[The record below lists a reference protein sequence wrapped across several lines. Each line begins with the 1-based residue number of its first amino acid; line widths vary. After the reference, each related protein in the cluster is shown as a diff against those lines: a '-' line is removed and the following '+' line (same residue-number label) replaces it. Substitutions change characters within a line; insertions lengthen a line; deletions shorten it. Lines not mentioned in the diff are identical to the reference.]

1 MTYEDKVAYYN
12 RVKSVGLMPTNIT
25 LSKFL
30 ELCADE

>member
-12 RVKSVGLMPTNIT
+12 RVKFVGLMPSNIA
-25 LSKFL
+25 LGKFL